1 MKLCKKSFLFLVG
14 IITLA
19 ADEVE
24 KAVLEA
30 VEAVDQQSVKIKERV
45 SNNNAK

>member
-1 MKLCKKSFLFLVG
+1 MKLCKKSFLLFVG

-24 KAVLEA
+24 KAIIEA
-30 VEAVDQQSVKIKERV
+30 VEAVDQQSEKIKERV
-45 SNNNAK
+45 ANNDAN